1 MNLWLGYKYPTWSG
15 PKQTSLPLLGPF
27 PSSLLS
33 LSLFLSMKHTKLSAS
48 DDFSAWNVFFLIL
61 PWLPFSLNVTQ
72 RQSFILSHHP
82 LTVLCVATITHH
94 RQISSVLFVGM
105 CVYLTTPLLTRI
117 SSLLEQSL
125 SIFYNTLSSRYR
137 MDLGTYWALKIKQK
151 WPLSELISL
160 GCWNEALRS
169 FYSPYFK
176 YGETEA
182 QRGII
187 IFPESF

>member
-1 MNLWLGYKYPTWSG
+1 
-15 PKQTSLPLLGPF
+15 
-27 PSSLLS
+27 
-33 LSLFLSMKHTKLSAS
+33 
-48 DDFSAWNVFFLIL
+48 
-61 PWLPFSLNVTQ
+61 
-72 RQSFILSHHP
+72 
-82 LTVLCVATITHH
+82 
-94 RQISSVLFVGM
+94 
-105 CVYLTTPLLTRI
+105 
-117 SSLLEQSL
+117 
-125 SIFYNTLSSRYR
+125 